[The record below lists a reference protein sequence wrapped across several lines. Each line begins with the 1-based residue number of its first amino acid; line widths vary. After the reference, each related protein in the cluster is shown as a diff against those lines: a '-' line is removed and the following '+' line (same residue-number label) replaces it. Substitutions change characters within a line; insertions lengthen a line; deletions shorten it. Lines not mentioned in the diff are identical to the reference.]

1 MDIGNITNAYTD
13 LLKTQSSR
21 TASQIEQQ
29 AGKDLS
35 GASDEELMDACKK
48 FEAYFVEQMF
58 KEMAKTIPDSDNTSS
73 YASQITDYY
82 KENMIQQISEAET
95 EQGNLGLAKM
105 LYEQMKRNYSL

>member
-13 LLKTQSSR
+13 LLKAQSSQ
-21 TASQIEQQ
+21 TASKIEQQ

-58 KEMAKTIPDSDNTSS
+58 KEMQKTVPETEYSS
-73 YASQITDYY
+73 AST
-82 KENMIQQISEAET
+82 ENMVGYYRDNMLQEMAKMST
-95 EQGNLGLAKM
+95 ENGELGLAQM
-105 LYEQMKRNYSL
+105 LYEQMKLNM